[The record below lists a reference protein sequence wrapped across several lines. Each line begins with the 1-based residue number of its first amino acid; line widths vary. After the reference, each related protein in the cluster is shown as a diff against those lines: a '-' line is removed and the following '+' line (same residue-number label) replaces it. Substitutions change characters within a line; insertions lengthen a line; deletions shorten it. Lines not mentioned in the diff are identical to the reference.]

1 MSPPAKYGIIGH
13 PLAHSASP
21 AIYAASFLAL
31 GIDAT
36 FDRLEDKSGER
47 AFARARDEGYAGIAV
62 TMPHKK
68 IAASLCAECSADV
81 EEIDA
86 ANTVVFG
93 EMARAYNTD
102 IAGVRAALASE
113 GFDARGQVATILGS
127 GGAAPA
133 VWTALI
139 REGIAEIYVITRS
152 RADTDI
158 RYRGADGRDVP
169 IRVLER
175 SEMSIREALAASTLV
190 VNATPLGM
198 KPGDSLPAPK
208 QRLRR
213 DMTVLDAVYRP
224 ARTRFL
230 LEAMGRGARAI
241 PGTRW
246 FLGQAAE
253 QFRLLTGR
261 EAPVEAMR
269 AALATVP
276 GCDWF

>member
-1 MSPPAKYGIIGH
+1 MSPPTKYGIIGY

-21 AIYAASFLAL
+21 AIYAAAFLAL
-31 GIDAT
+31 GMDAT
-36 FDRLEDKSGER
+36 FDRIEDKDGER
-47 AFARARDEGYAGIAV
+47 AFARARDEGYTGIAV

-68 IAASLCAECSADV
+68 IAAGLCGEISEDV
-81 EEIDA
+81 DHTSA

-93 EMARAYNTD
+93 DPIRAYNTD
-102 IAGVRAALASE
+102 VAGVRAALDSVE
-113 GFDARGQVATILGS
+113 FDCRGKSATIFGL
-127 GGAAPA
+127 GGASPA
-133 VWTALI
+133 VLHALI
-139 REGIAEIYVITRS
+139 LAGIEDVWVVTRS
-152 RADTDI
+152 KTDGDVHVNGFGDHEILVRI
-158 RYRGADGRDVP
+158 RLRT
-169 IRVLER
+169 
-175 SEMSIREALAASTLV
+175 EMSIREALAASTLV

-208 QRLRR
+208 KQLRR
-213 DMTVLDAVYRP
+213 DMVVLDAVYRP

-230 LEAMGRGARAI
+230 LEAMGRGATAI

-269 AALATVP
+269 ETLATVP

>member
-1 MSPPAKYGIIGH
+1 MKAPAKYGIIGY

-21 AIYAASFLAL
+21 AIYAAAFLAL
-31 GIDAT
+31 GMDAT
-36 FDRLEDKSGER
+36 FDRIEDKNGER

-68 IAASLCAECSADV
+68 IAASLCDERSPDV
-81 EEIDA
+81 EEMKA
-86 ANTVVFG
+86 ANTVVFDDRT
-93 EMARAYNTD
+93 RAFNTD
-102 IAGVRAALASE
+102 VAGVRAALASVE
-113 GFDARGQVATILGS
+113 FDARDRVATIIGS

-133 VWTALI
+133 VWNALI
-139 REGIAEIYVITRS
+139 QGGIREIHIISRS
-152 RADTDI
+152 KRDANLHCQVTPERKVMMWLRRRTD
-158 RYRGADGRDVP
+158 A
-169 IRVLER
+169 
-175 SEMSIREALAASTLV
+175 SIREALAASTLV
-190 VNATPLGM
+190 INATPLGM

-208 QRLRR
+208 QLLRR

-230 LEAMGRGARAI
+230 LEAMGRGATAI

-269 AALATVP
+269 AALETVP